1 MSEKIRVLLPEEEL
15 LARIKEMGKQI
26 SRDYEGESIFM
37 ICTLRGSVF
46 FACDLAKRIDLPL
59 TLDFIKASSYGSG
72 TMSSG
77 NVRFDLDVEL
87 PVEGRHVLVVDDIV
101 DSGNTLY
108 SFMEM
113 FKDRGAKSV
122 KVAALLDKPD
132 RRQVDV
138 SVDYVGFAVPD
149 VFVVG
154 YGLDFDQ
161 RYRNLPYIGVL
172 EEEA

>member
-1 MSEKIRVLLPEEEL
+1 MNENIRVLLPEEEL
-15 LARIKEMGKQI
+15 LKRIGEMGQQI
-26 SRDYEGESIFM
+26 TEDYKGESVFL
-37 ICTLRGSVF
+37 ICTLRGSCF

-72 TMSSG
+72 TTSSG
-77 NVRFDLDVEL
+77 NVRVDLDVEL
-87 PVEGRHVLVVDDIV
+87 PVQGRHVIVVDDIV
-101 DSGNTLY
+101 DSGNTL
-108 SFMEM
+108 SAILKMM
-113 FKDRGAKSV
+113 KDRGAKSV

-138 SVDYVGFAVPD
+138 AVDYMGFRVPD

-161 RYRNLPYIGVL
+161 KYRNLPYIGVV
-172 EEEA
+172 EEKA